1 MTRFAI
7 GIDIGATWVRV
18 AIGSEDGELLG
29 RVVEKTSK
37 FPGTDIVRWLADTIS
52 ALMQKVSVKKISG
65 IGIGSIGPLDIR
77 RGMILTPVNAPL
89 RNVNLV
95 SPLRKKFSVPVY
107 LVNDATAGVIGEKM
121 YGRGEK
127 YENIVYVT
135 LSTGIG
141 GGVYVDGN
149 LLIGKDGNAAEIGHM
164 VIDMEGKLV
173 CGCGKR
179 GHWEAYCSG
188 KNIPNFARYLISRSD
203 EELVKRSLLTKE
215 TGGDFSK
222 LTAEMIFRLAD
233 KGDELAR
240 NIVNEVGRLN
250 AIGFSVLVNMY
261 DPELITIGGAV
272 ALKNPKHLVLNPII
286 ENIGEYAINRIPRI
300 EITTLRE
307 DVVLLGALGLA
318 MEPPETY
325 LRYIKSD

>member
-179 GHWEAYCSG
+179 GHWEAY
-188 KNIPNFARYLISRSD
+188 
-203 EELVKRSLLTKE
+203 
-215 TGGDFSK
+215 
-222 LTAEMIFRLAD
+222 
-233 KGDELAR
+233 
-240 NIVNEVGRLN
+240 
-250 AIGFSVLVNMY
+250 
-261 DPELITIGGAV
+261 
-272 ALKNPKHLVLNPII
+272 
-286 ENIGEYAINRIPRI
+286 
-300 EITTLRE
+300 
-307 DVVLLGALGLA
+307 
-318 MEPPETY
+318 
-325 LRYIKSD
+325 